1 MPGLLRGVPLAHV
14 ASPPRYISSS
24 FTHTHTSLSFSS
36 SFVHTYTLQ
45 RICVE
50 FRARVPA
57 HTHRLVFI
65 MRDSLRLRIFNTSM
79 RMHALVHARIFTRL
93 SVVRKSLV
101 HDVREGCTGDFVA
114 TDILTDEKKF
124 TFPLGFPRLSTFRG
138 NLIPTLTGSF
148 ANRSVSRVYPRCV
161 CKDLFF
167 FSNRK
172 SRVRTKIGK

>member
-1 MPGLLRGVPLAHV
+1 
-14 ASPPRYISSS
+14 
-24 FTHTHTSLSFSS
+24 
-36 SFVHTYTLQ
+36 
-45 RICVE
+45 
-50 FRARVPA
+50 
-57 HTHRLVFI
+57 
-65 MRDSLRLRIFNTSM
+65 
-79 RMHALVHARIFTRL
+79 MHALVHARIFTRL

-167 FSNRK
+167 FFESKIASTDENRK
-172 SRVRTKIGK
+172 IGRLDGSRRESMDPWVRSRLRGVSFRGSRCCN